1 MSINK
6 TIAESLGME
15 IPEEDEVDHSL
26 VEIAPHEVPEPVEN
40 PNLPSLADEDRRM
53 LEGEKQL
60 ENLIKLGMN
69 TFTDLDDKRADID
82 PKYLSRHIETSAQVF
97 SLTLDAVK
105 HKTNLQLK
113 KKKQKLDEAGFEGN
127 TGKSGDTN
135 NNFFVGSREDLRKL
149 INSGGQAES
158 EATPP
163 VQDMQGVQESDSD
176 K

>member
-15 IPEEDEVDHSL
+15 IPEEEEVNHAM
-26 VEIAPHEVPEPVEN
+26 VEIAPHEVPDPVAN
-40 PNLPSLADEDRRM
+40 PNLPNLADEDLRM

-60 ENLIKLGMN
+60 EKLIKLGMN
-69 TFTDLDDKRADID
+69 TFTDLDDKRTDID
-82 PKYLSRHIETSAQVF
+82 PKYLSRHIETAAQVF

-105 HKTNLQLK
+105 HKTDLQLK

-127 TGKSGDTN
+127 SGKSGNT

-149 INSGGQAES
+149 INSGGVLEDEES
-158 EATPP
+158 PP
-163 VQDMQGVQESDSD
+163 MQDMLGVQESDSD

>member
-15 IPEEDEVDHSL
+15 VPDEEEVDNSL
-26 VEIAPHEVPEPVEN
+26 VEIAPHEVPDPVDN
-40 PNLPSLADEDRRM
+40 PNLPNLADEDKRM

-60 ENLIKLGMN
+60 EKLIKMGMN
-69 TFTDLDDKRADID
+69 TFSDLDEKRSDID
-82 PKYLSRHIETSAQVF
+82 PKFLSRHIETTSQVF
-97 SLTLDAVK
+97 GLTLDAVK
-105 HKTNLQLK
+105 HKTDLQLK
-113 KKKQKLDEAGFEGN
+113 KKKQKLSEAGFEGKTDKN
-127 TGKSGDTN
+127 GAT

-149 INSGGQAES
+149 INSGGMAEQ
-158 EATPP
+158 EETPP

>member
-15 IPEEDEVDHSL
+15 IPEEEEIDHSL
-26 VEIAPHEVPEPVEN
+26 VEIAPHEVPDPIDN

-60 ENLIKLGMN
+60 EKLIKLGMN
-69 TFTDLDDKRADID
+69 TFTDLDEKRSDID
-82 PKYLSRHIETSAQVF
+82 PKYLSRHIETSSQVF
-97 SLTLDAVK
+97 SLTLEAVK
-105 HKTNLQLK
+105 HKTDLQLK

-127 TGKSGDTN
+127 TGKNGST
-135 NNFFVGSREDLRKL
+135 NNFFIGSREELMKMMDDS
-149 INSGGQAES
+149 IIFDEEES
-158 EATPP
+158 THM
-163 VQDMQGVQESDSD
+163 QDMLGVQEADSD

>member
-15 IPEEDEVDHSL
+15 IPEEEEVDHSL

-40 PNLPSLADEDRRM
+40 PNLPNLADEDRRM

-60 ENLIKLGMN
+60 ENLIRLGMN
-69 TFTDLDDKRADID
+69 TFTDLDDKRSDID

-105 HKTNLQLK
+105 HKTDLQLK
-113 KKKQKLDEAGFEGN
+113 KKKQKLSEAGFEGN
-127 TGKSGDTN
+127 TGKSGNT
-135 NNFFVGSREDLRKL
+135 NNFFVGSREDLRKM
-149 INSGGQAES
+149 INAGGATES
-158 EATPP
+158 EETPP